1 VTRAARREPPPVQR
15 WAALLPLLAE
25 AGHRADADAVGLVDL
40 VGDASTGAVGVTYS
54 AGQRLGDPAA
64 AVQLTAAVV
73 GPGRPPLWPLP
84 TVTSHACPG
93 TLVELAD
100 ALAAVPAGTLPLV
113 TTTWALAAL
122 SVDDR
127 LRFLQRLD
135 DAATHRTVAWASV
148 EGVGVAPGVPT
159 LGDRRAS
166 GHSTLGLTLLE
177 QSSLRSEAVGR
188 CWSRGRHVAWLA
200 DAQRD

>member
-1 VTRAARREPPPVQR
+1 VTGAARRDAPPAQR
-15 WAALLPLLAE
+15 WAALLPLVAE
-25 AGHRADADAVGLVDL
+25 AAHRAGASSVALVDL
-40 VGDASTGAVGVTYS
+40 LGEPVAEGVGIRYSTGEH
-54 AGQRLGDPAA
+54 LGDPAA
-64 AVQLTAAVV
+64 PLQLTTRLV
-73 GPGRPPLWPLP
+73 GPGRLPSWPLP
-84 TVTSHACPG
+84 AVTSHACPG
-93 TLVELAD
+93 TLDELAD

-166 GHSTLGLTLLE
+166 GHSTLGLTLFT
-177 QSSLRSEAVGR
+177 QSTLRSEAVGR

-200 DAQRD
+200 DAQRG